1 MRSHSAS
8 STKTVSPR
16 RHREFPRVDFR
27 HPLCLLA
34 FYQMRG
40 AYTMENENFDLDYE
54 IEKAMEKAESIE
66 EYKKIIR
73 VALGKWLKNLQSG
86 QIKLDKVSDLK
97 ILIEADLMLKD
108 EN

>member
-1 MRSHSAS
+1 MDNEKFIIKCKQLVA
-8 STKTVSPR
+8 
-16 RHREFPRVDFR
+16 DY
-27 HPLCLLA
+27 A
-34 FYQMRG
+34 
-40 AYTMENENFDLDYE
+40 NENFDLDYE
-54 IEKAMEKAESIE
+54 IEKAMEKAESID

-108 EN
+108 IDNE

>member
-1 MRSHSAS
+1 M
-8 STKTVSPR
+8 V
-16 RHREFPRVDFR
+16 FR

-54 IEKAMEKAESIE
+54 IEKAIEKAESIE

-86 QIKLDKVSDLK
+86 LIKLDKVSDLK
-97 ILIEADLMLKD
+97 VLIEADLMLKD
-108 EN
+108 IDND